1 MHNKEHNDMCKIYL
15 TNSNLVSFCSCRRQY
30 DYKFIKGIVPV
41 DNSKS
46 YDKALALKEA
56 LITVAMSN
64 SEHLSDVDC
73 IEQALLNL
81 KSKGLEVQD
90 EARLEAAVRAYVK
103 RYYDQDSKE
112 WEVVSGTPNA
122 LVAVKITP
130 NVTYMTCLDYVVRNR
145 KSGKTF
151 VVVNKSSSTI
161 GDDFMCRFFIDN
173 EVRLQVIA
181 AKHLLG
187 CEVDG
192 VIINAVTRPQHKIKV
207 GETDEEYAERNNS
220 RKGKVDLKR
229 KVGESREEFVSRVV
243 EDYSDDSLKRVE
255 IVFTEDQL
263 NQAKSTAIAV
273 ASDMMTCKSFYP
285 NTSECTK
292 YGKCSY
298 TSLCMRDGDLSQVSD
313 QYTTKK

>member
-1 MHNKEHNDMCKIYL
+1 MCKIYL

-30 DYKFIKGIVPV
+30 DYKFIKGLVPV

-64 SEHLSDVDC
+64 SEHLSAEDC

-103 RYYDQDSKE
+103 RYYYQDSKE

-130 NVTYMTCLDYVVRNR
+130 NVIYTTCLDYVVRNR

-151 VVVNKSSSTI
+151 VVVNKSASTL

-192 VIINAVTRPQHKIKV
+192 AIINAVTRPQHKIKV
-207 GETDEEYAERNNS
+207 GETDEEYAERNNA
-220 RKGKVDLKR
+220 RKGKADLKR
-229 KVGESREEFVSRVV
+229 KVGESREEFVSRVA
-243 EDYSDDSLKRVE
+243 EDYSDASLKRVE

-292 YGKCSY
+292 YGKCPY
-298 TSLCMRDGDLSQVSD
+298 TALCMRDGDLSKVSD
-313 QYTTKK
+313 QYTTNK